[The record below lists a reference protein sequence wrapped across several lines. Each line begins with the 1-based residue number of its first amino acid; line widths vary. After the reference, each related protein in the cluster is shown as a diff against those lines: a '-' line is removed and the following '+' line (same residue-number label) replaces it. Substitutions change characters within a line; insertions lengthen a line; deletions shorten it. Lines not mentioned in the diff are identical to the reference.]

1 MIILKMK
8 QVFLSIGSNL
18 GNREENLKIALSR
31 IREEIGSILIS
42 SSFYETEPWRF
53 DTKNQFLNMAVT
65 VETKIE
71 PPALLEALIGIE
83 KSMGRTRDKE
93 QYSSRVIDI
102 DILFY
107 EDLIIEAYDLKI
119 PHPHIPE
126 RRFVLVPLVEIAPE
140 FIHPILNKTVS
151 YLLDNCTDDGLVI
164 KTTI

>member
-53 DTKNQFLNMAVT
+53 DTKNQFLNMVVN

-83 KSMGRTRDKE
+83 KLMGRTRDKE

-107 EDLIIEAYDLKI
+107 EDLIIEAYDLII

>member
-107 EDLIIEAYDLKI
+107 EDLIIEAYDLII

-126 RRFVLVPLVEIAPE
+126 RRFVLVPLVEIAPDLV
-140 FIHPILNKTVS
+140 HPVFQKSIRS
-151 YLLDNCTDDGLVI
+151 LLELCNDTGRI
-164 KTTI
+164 RKI